1 MIVSYA
7 AAILLAVGI
16 PTSWD
21 SVVVGSDIHH
31 SIADDY
37 IGIEEFVQHAAWI
50 CPDLFFQDASR
61 DDGRHMAAESE
72 CYRPSR
78 ICSRRSTIT
87 PEIATIGNSLATPLA
102 AGRGTTSIAIN
113 YAANSSTPAV

>member
-1 MIVSYA
+1 MICSYA
-7 AAILLAVGI
+7 AAILLAIGV

-21 SVVVGSDIHH
+21 SVVVSSDIHH

-37 IGIEEFVQHAAWI
+37 IGVEGFVQHAAWI

-78 ICSRRSTIT
+78 IRSRCSTFA

-102 AGRGTTSIAIN
+102 AGRGTTSVAIS
-113 YAANSSTPAV
+113 YAADSSTSAV